1 MYYRYWCYCFLSRNN
16 GYISLSMSNEKDT
29 YQTIESP
36 SEAIFKDRGSKFFGY
51 AFPVSNEEEI
61 KENLQQLK
69 KLHPS
74 SRHVC
79 YAFRINPMN
88 EYWRAN
94 DDGEPSSSAGK
105 PILGQLKSMELQNT
119 LVAVVRY
126 FGGTLLGVPGLINA
140 YKTAAFEALHLAT
153 IIEKTVTEMI
163 ELRVGYEKMGDV
175 MKFAKD
181 SGFEYDS
188 PIMQDDFRLRIHI
201 PAGQIEEMRSKFF
214 EESWIELD

>member
-1 MYYRYWCYCFLSRNN
+1 
-16 GYISLSMSNEKDT
+16 MSIEKDT
-29 YQTIESP
+29 YLTIESP

-61 KENLQQLK
+61 KEHLQQLK

-105 PILGQLKSMELQNT
+105 PILGQLRSMELQNT

-140 YKTAAFEALHLAT
+140 YKTAAYEALNGAT
-153 IIEKTVTEMI
+153 KIEKTITETI
-163 ELRVGYEKMGDV
+163 ELKVGYEKMGDV

-188 PIMQDDFRLRIHI
+188 PIMQDDFTLRIHI
-201 PAGQIEEMRSKFF
+201 PAGKSQEMRSKFM
-214 EESWIELD
+214 EESWMNLD